1 MRSRY
6 GLRPALASALNL
18 GTLAGWV
25 AIPGNPFSMLT
36 DQAKLA
42 LFDDLMER
50 NEEADRIISELKVD
64 VRDLLKKQSEM
75 ERELARLLE
84 SFRRR

>member
-1 MRSRY
+1 M
-6 GLRPALASALNL
+6 N
-18 GTLAGWV
+18 
-25 AIPGNPFSMLT
+25 MLT

-50 NEEADRIISELKVD
+50 NEEADRIIAELKED
-64 VRDLLKKQSEM
+64 VRDLLKKQAEM

-84 SFRRR
+84 VFRRR

>member
-1 MRSRY
+1 M
-6 GLRPALASALNL
+6 N
-18 GTLAGWV
+18 
-25 AIPGNPFSMLT
+25 MLT

-50 NEEADRIISELKVD
+50 NEEADRIIAELKDD
-64 VRDLLKKQSEM
+64 VRDLLKKQADM